1 MIDLAD
7 RLRSMLQSRSV
18 VRRLVLLSVG
28 LLLLIQSAVQ
38 IVVHSSIEGSVRQN
52 LQRELNADE
61 KVWSRLVEQNAQRLS
76 LGASV
81 LAADFG
87 FRAAISSND
96 AQTIESALE
105 NHGARIGSTIT
116 AFLDPDFRLKA
127 IANAQGAALSPQD
140 MGELGREL
148 VQEGR
153 QGRMAL
159 QQGRV
164 HQFVLVPVR
173 APVVVGWVLMGFVVD
188 QALASDMRALSGAQV
203 VIANQ
208 VPNNPPSLVHATL
221 AVPNL
226 HALSGGVRPTDLLA
240 VGQDEFAVR
249 EIALSNATVGL
260 QVFLLRSSALARA
273 EFERMKKVLLAIG
286 ALGLVLFAIGSSL
299 LARRLARPLYSLV
312 ADTERLGR
320 GDYTQAVNDFGR
332 QDEVGNLARSF
343 DRMRLNIQ
351 TSQAEIRQLAY
362 WDRLTGLPNRAQ
374 FREALLK
381 IAANPPSAG
390 QTLAVVILD
399 LDRFKHIND
408 VLGYAFGD
416 RVLQAVAKRL
426 QRVGTDNKAMV
437 ARLAGGE
444 FALMLVNPGPQDALR
459 LAERVNEAFVEPVS
473 LDGETVD
480 LSAALGVACMPEH
493 AQDVDVLLGRA
504 EVAMYVAKR
513 KSLDVQIY
521 DPSLDSTSAQTL
533 SLLSELRKA
542 IDGNELVLFLQPKI
556 NLKDNR
562 VSAAEALVR
571 WNHPVRG
578 MVQPMEF
585 IPFAEQTGFVRF
597 LTLWVLEAA
606 ARQWHSLQLPDT
618 ATRIAI
624 NLSTRDLMD
633 LDFPRKIDELL
644 DRYQV
649 PRSGF
654 CLEITESAIMDDP
667 QRAENTLNQLAASGY
682 KLSIDDFGTG
692 YSSLAYLK
700 RLPVSELK
708 IDKSFVMGMQTDE
721 SDAKI
726 VRSTIELAHNLGL
739 SVVAEGVENAQIYA
753 LLATQECDEAQGYY
767 MSKPMPSSEFVAWC
781 AGWANRQQA
790 KQPG

>member
-1 MIDLAD
+1 MTALQ
-7 RLRSMLQSRSV
+7 RLRDMLQNRGL

-28 LLLLIQSAVQ
+28 LLLLIQLAVQ
-38 IVVHSSIEGSVRQN
+38 WVVYRSIEGSVRQN
-52 LQRELNADE
+52 LQRELSADE
-61 KVWSRLVEQNAQRLS
+61 KVWTRLVDQNAQRLS
-76 LGASV
+76 LGGSV

-87 FRAAISSND
+87 FRAAVSSGD
-96 AQTIESALE
+96 AETIESALE
-105 NHGARIGSTIT
+105 NHGARIGSTVT
-116 AFLDPDFRLKA
+116 AFLDTEFQLKA
-127 IANAQGAALSPQD
+127 VANANGTALSPQD
-140 MGELGREL
+140 MGALGRAL
-148 VQEGR
+148 AQDGR

-159 QQGRV
+159 EHGRV

-173 APVVVGWVLMGFVVD
+173 APLLMGWVLMGFVVD
-188 QALASDMRALSGAQV
+188 EPLSSDMRALSGAQV
-203 VIANQ
+203 VIVNEGATAPLR
-208 VPNNPPSLVHATL
+208 VIHATL
-221 AVPNL
+221 EVPQPKDL
-226 HALSGGVRPTDLLA
+226 VAGGLSRDLLPL
-240 VGQDEFAVR
+240 GQDEFAVR
-249 EIALSNATVGL
+249 KVALGNATPGL
-260 QVFLLRSSALARA
+260 QVYLLRSSALARA
-273 EFERMKKVLLAIG
+273 EFERMKNVLLAIG
-286 ALGLVLFAIGSSL
+286 ALGLLLFAVGSNL
-299 LARRLARPLYSLV
+299 LARRLSRPLDSLV
-312 ADTERLGR
+312 TDTERLGR
-320 GDYTQAVNDFGR
+320 GDYTQPVNDFGR

-374 FREALLK
+374 FREALQKL
-381 IAANPPSAG
+381 ADNPQSTG

-416 RVLQAVAKRL
+416 RVLQTVAKRL
-426 QRVGTDNKAMV
+426 QRVGDDNQAMA

-444 FALMLVNPGPQDALR
+444 FALMLSTPAEGQALA
-459 LAERVNEAFVEPVS
+459 LAEEIHAAFVEPVT
-473 LDGETVD
+473 LDGQTVD
-480 LSAALGVACMPEH
+480 LSAAIGVATLPEH

-513 KSLDVQIY
+513 KSLDVQVY
-521 DPSLDSTSAQTL
+521 DPSLDSASAQTL

-542 IDGNELVLFLQPKI
+542 IDDNELSLFLQPKI
-556 NLKDNR
+556 NLRDNS
-562 VSAAEALVR
+562 VAAAEALVR
-571 WNHPVRG
+571 WNHPQRG
-578 MVQPMEF
+578 MVQPMQF

-597 LTLWVLEAA
+597 LTLWVLESA
-606 ARQWHSLQLPDT
+606 ARQWHGLQPPQGML
-618 ATRIAI
+618 RIAI

-644 DRYQV
+644 DRYGV

-667 QRAENTLNQLAASGY
+667 QRAENTLNQLSASGY

-739 SVVAEGVENAQIYA
+739 TVVAEGVENAAIYA
-753 LLATQECDEAQGYY
+753 LLATQGCDEAQGYY
-767 MSKPMPSSEFVAWC
+767 MSKPMVASEFGSWC
-781 AGWANRQQA
+781 TRWVERQA
-790 KQPG
+790 KTIA

>member
-1 MIDLAD
+1 MSKLQ
-7 RLRSMLQSRSV
+7 RLLDILQSRGL

-28 LLLLIQSAVQ
+28 LLFLIQLAVQ
-38 IVVHSSIEGSVRQN
+38 LVVHSSIEGSVRQN
-52 LQRELNADE
+52 LQRELSSDE
-61 KVWSRLVEQNAQRLS
+61 KVWARLVDQNAQRLS
-76 LGASV
+76 LGGSV

-87 FRAAISSND
+87 FRAAVTSGD

-116 AFLDPDFRLKA
+116 AFLDTDFQLKA
-127 IANAQGAALSPQD
+127 VASAKGVALSVQD
-140 MGELGREL
+140 IGALGRAL
-148 VQEGR
+148 AQDGR
-153 QGRMAL
+153 QGRMAVER
-159 QQGRV
+159 GRV

-173 APVVVGWVLMGFVVD
+173 APVLMGWVLMGFEVD
-188 QALASDMRALSGAQV
+188 HPLAADMRALSGAQV
-203 VIANQ
+203 VIVNQ
-208 VPNNPPSLVHATL
+208 DSTETMRVIHATL
-221 AVPNL
+221 DVTALDNL
-226 HALSGGVRPTDLLA
+226 LTGVSSADLLA
-240 VGQDEFAVR
+240 LGNDEFAVR
-249 EIALSNATVGL
+249 KVALVNATPGL
-260 QVFLLRSSALARA
+260 QVYLLRSSALARA
-273 EFERMKKVLLAIG
+273 EFARMKNVLLAIG

-299 LARRLARPLYSLV
+299 LAQRLSRPLYALV
-312 ADTERLGR
+312 TDTERLGR
-320 GDYTQAVNDFGR
+320 GDYTQVVNDFGR

-351 TSQAEIRQLAY
+351 ASQAEVRQLAY

-374 FREALLK
+374 FREALQK
-381 IAANPPSAG
+381 AATNPPRTG

-416 RVLQAVAKRL
+416 RVLQTVAKRL
-426 QRVGTDNKAMV
+426 QHVGTDNQALA

-444 FALMLVNPGPQDALR
+444 FALMLENPTEGQALA
-459 LAERVNEAFVEPVS
+459 LAEKIHAAFLEPVS
-473 LDGETVD
+473 LDGQTVD
-480 LSAALGVACMPEH
+480 LSAAIGIATLPEH
-493 AQDVDVLLGRA
+493 AQDIDVLLGRA

-513 KSLDVQIY
+513 KSLDVQVY

-542 IDGNELVLFLQPKI
+542 IDDNELSLFLQPKI
-556 NLKDNR
+556 NLRDNR
-562 VSAAEALVR
+562 VAAAEALVR

-578 MVQPMEF
+578 MVQPMQF

-597 LTLWVLEAA
+597 LTLWALEAA
-606 ARQWHSLQLPDT
+606 AKQWHGLQPPGGML
-618 ATRIAI
+618 RIAI

-644 DRYQV
+644 DRYGV
-649 PRSGF
+649 PRAGF

-667 QRAENTLNQLAASGY
+667 QRAENTLNQLSASGY

-739 SVVAEGVENAQIYA
+739 TVVAEGVENASIYA
-753 LLATQECDEAQGYY
+753 LLASQSCDEAQGYF
-767 MSKPMPSSEFVAWC
+767 MSKPMVASEFVGWC
-781 AGWANRQQA
+781 AGWAAQH
-790 KQPG
+790 GH